1 MAINSFT
8 GALTALAL
16 NLSPNPYAVTEI
28 VFWLLGSLADRS
40 LPYVWLVTPLTIIG
54 WGLLLAAGPALDG
67 LSLGNR
73 TGVVSN
79 AVCVWVDLSQRVRAY
94 LFDRNVL
101 IRGRS

>member
-1 MAINSFT
+1 M
-8 GALTALAL
+8 
-16 NLSPNPYAVTEI
+16 TEI

-73 TGVVSN
+73 TGVVWGMVSN